1 LIPSAEFRLS
11 GTDRRRWLRPATD
24 RGVHLLWPIGLILL
38 VWYAWVEF
46 DGVPPAVAPSPGSV
60 LSYSAGHLGP
70 FARYAL
76 DTMGVTIAGLAIG
89 TVAGALLASL
99 SWFSPAA
106 EGAIAGPAIITQ
118 CIPVLT
124 MIPVLARVFGYGT
137 LTVIV
142 IAALIGFFPVL
153 VFATT
158 GLRQTPPG
166 SNDVFVAFGASRLR
180 RFRYLAAP
188 SSVPHLLVALRLSVV
203 AAIVGTLLA
212 QWIMGSSGLGYIL
225 ATAEAESRTQEAW
238 AASLVSIV
246 LSVILYGLTSAAANA
261 ARDRFE

>member
-1 LIPSAEFRLS
+1 LL
-11 GTDRRRWLRPATD
+11 PATS
-24 RGVHLLWPIGLILL
+24 RAVHLLWPIGLILL
-38 VWYAWVEF
+38 AWYAWVEL
-46 DGVPPAVAPSPGSV
+46 DNVPPAVAPHPGIV
-60 LSYSAGHLGP
+60 LSYIARHLGT
-70 FARYAL
+70 FGHDAL
-76 DTMGVTIAGLAIG
+76 DTIGVTIAGLAIG
-89 TVAGALLASL
+89 TVAGVLLASL

-153 VFATT
+153 VFCTT
-158 GLRQTPPG
+158 GLRQTPTG
-166 SNDVFVAFGASRLR
+166 SDDLFVAFGATRRR

-188 SSVPHLLVALRLSVV
+188 AAIPRLLVALRLSVV

-225 ATAEAESRTQEAW
+225 ATAEAESRTEEAW

-246 LSVILYGLTSAAANA
+246 ISVVLYGLISAGASAA
-261 ARDRFE
+261 RERFE